1 MVLAAR
7 APGNAEA
14 WDGIKGDCV
23 LFHLTEFLHSVFNL
37 NNDTLFQLF
46 LIPMAIQSKPLST
59 AGCDVAPENGDGAST
74 VPKTC
79 KAGVVQEY
87 GPNFRLAVEEVNV
100 PEPGKSS

>member
-1 MVLAAR
+1 MLFPLA
-7 APGNAEA
+7 
-14 WDGIKGDCV
+14 
-23 LFHLTEFLHSVFNL
+23 EFLHPVLNL
-37 NNDTLFQLF
+37 NTCTLFQVY
-46 LIPMAIQSKPLST
+46 LIPMAIHSEPLSA
-59 AGCDVAPENGDGAST
+59 AGCDVALEDGNGAST

>member
-1 MVLAAR
+1 MVVAAR
-7 APGNAEA
+7 ASGKAEV
-14 WDGIKGDCV
+14 WDGIKGDCMFSP
-23 LFHLTEFLHSVFNL
+23 LAEFLHFVLNL
-37 NNDTLFQLF
+37 NTYTLFQVY
-46 LIPMAIQSKPLST
+46 LIPMAIHSKPLS
-59 AGCDVAPENGDGAST
+59 AASCDVAPVDRNGASI